1 MAFYFCIVNVPGRPV
16 HDIHG
21 LQCDDDA
28 TARAAVDDLV
38 RHWPG
43 FETVELYQDERLV
56 AVIGNADLGL
66 SMAPLTVTALD
77 LDQVAA

>member
-1 MAFYFCIVNVPGRPV
+1 VAFYFCIVNVPGRPV

-21 LQCDDDA
+21 LQCEDDA
-28 TARAAVDDLV
+28 LARAAVDDLV

-66 SMAPLTVTALD
+66 ATVPLIAPVLNLD
-77 LDQVAA
+77 KVAA

>member
-21 LQCDDDA
+21 LQCEDDA
-28 TARAAVDDLV
+28 MARAAVGDLV

-43 FETVELYQDERLV
+43 YETVELYQDERLV
-56 AVIGNADLGL
+56 AIIGNADLGL
-66 SMAPLTVTALD
+66 AMTPLIVPALD
-77 LDQVAA
+77 LDKVAA